1 MTVDHIP
8 LPFTAIRPLPPLWPP
23 TSEDQGTFSVE
34 APSAN
39 RPPENQLPILPSRWP
54 RIFPSL

>member
-1 MTVDHIP
+1 MTVDQIP
-8 LPFTAIRPLPPLWPP
+8 LPFTAIRSLPPLWSD
-23 TSEDQGTFSVE
+23 TREDRDTFSAE

-39 RPPENQLPILPSRWP
+39 RLSEEQLSAPRWP

>member
-1 MTVDHIP
+1 MTVDQIP
-8 LPFTAIRPLPPLWPP
+8 LPFTAIRPPPPLWPA
-23 TSEDQGTFSVE
+23 TGEEYDTLNAE

-39 RPPENQLPILPSRWP
+39 RPREDQPPRATSRWP